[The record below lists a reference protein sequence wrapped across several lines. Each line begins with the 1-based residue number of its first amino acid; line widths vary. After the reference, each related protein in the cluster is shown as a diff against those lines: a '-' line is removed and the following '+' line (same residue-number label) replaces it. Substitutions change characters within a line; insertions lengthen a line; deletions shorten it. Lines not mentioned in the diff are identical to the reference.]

1 MKKKHR
7 SQRYN
12 ILRLLILMM
21 SNASIRSV
29 RCELIKKKREKSKHF
44 DNYYREKMMTAI
56 KKECRMSGVW
66 RQMARRPMKIVIR
79 IKRPCTGIITR
90 KITGACQV
98 CSICPFCAFTKPY
111 FCCTFPALRDLTS
124 PNIYIYTHDRCII

>member
-21 SNASIRSV
+21 SNASVCSV
-29 RCELIKKKREKSKHF
+29 RREFKKKREKSKHF

-56 KKECRMSGVW
+56 KKECRMSGV
-66 RQMARRPMKIVIR
+66 
-79 IKRPCTGIITR
+79 
-90 KITGACQV
+90 
-98 CSICPFCAFTKPY
+98 
-111 FCCTFPALRDLTS
+111 
-124 PNIYIYTHDRCII
+124 